1 LGYNADE
8 TIGRNMFELLHP
20 DDKPYIAAEME
31 KILLD
36 ESYEP
41 TVEYRFLNKAG
52 NYILMEAKANN
63 QLQNPA
69 INAIIVNSRDIT
81 QRKTVE
87 AAIMKQAHD
96 LAVSN
101 IELERFA
108 YVASHDLQE
117 PLRMVSS
124 FMNLLQKKYNNLLDE
139 TANQYIN
146 FAVEGSNRMKQ
157 LITDLLRY
165 SQVGVKPKP
174 AELIDMNNALAELQ
188 IILHPKIE
196 ATGTS
201 IFATGLPTV
210 IAIKT
215 DIDQL
220 LQNLIGNAIKYQA
233 PDSKPIIHIKGEER
247 SNDWLISV
255 QDNGIGISPAFKD
268 KIFVVFQRLHNKDA
282 YSGTGIGLSI
292 CKKIIDKAGGK
303 IWVESEQE
311 KGSTF
316 YFTIP
321 KPKKN
326 SIN

>member
-1 LGYNADE
+1 
-8 TIGRNMFELLHP
+8 
-20 DDKPYIAAEME
+20 
-31 KILLD
+31 
-36 ESYEP
+36 
-41 TVEYRFLNKAG
+41 
-52 NYILMEAKANN
+52 
-63 QLQNPA
+63 
-69 INAIIVNSRDIT
+69 
-81 QRKTVE
+81 
-87 AAIMKQAHD
+87 
-96 LAVSN
+96 
-101 IELERFA
+101 
-108 YVASHDLQE
+108 
-117 PLRMVSS
+117 MVSS
-124 FMNLLQKKYNNLLDE
+124 FMNLLQKKYNSQLDE

-146 FAVEGSNRMKQ
+146 FAVDGSNRMKQ

-165 SQVGVKPKP
+165 SQVGVKPQP

-201 IFATGLPTV
+201 IFSESLPT
-210 IAIKT
+210 ITAIKT

-233 PDSKPIIHIKGEER
+233 PASKPIIQIAGEER

-255 QDNGIGISPAFKD
+255 QDNGIGIPPAFKD

-303 IWVESEQE
+303 IWVESEQG

-321 KPKKN
+321 KPKKIE
-326 SIN
+326 SIH